1 MRLKIF
7 LFSPSIT
14 RITWININN
23 QSFFDSNPRN
33 PSNHEAKNLFFSPLI
48 TGITRIT
55 STTKA
60 FLILIPEILVIMRLK
75 IFFSAP

>member
-33 PSNHEAKNLFFSPLI
+33 PSNHEAKNFFQPLDY
-48 TGITRIT
+48 RDY
-55 STTKA
+55 
-60 FLILIPEILVIMRLK
+60 LD
-75 IFFSAP
+75 